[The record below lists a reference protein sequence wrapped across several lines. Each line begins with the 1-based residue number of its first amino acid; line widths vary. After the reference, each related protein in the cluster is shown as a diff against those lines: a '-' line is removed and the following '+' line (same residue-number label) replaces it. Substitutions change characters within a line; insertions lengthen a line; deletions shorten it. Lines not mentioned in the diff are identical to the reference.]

1 MKTEINEKNIK
12 NFVVV
17 LITKVNNSEIYKV
30 YPVLGQNVWRLGVHE
45 CMNPNGDI
53 VRNTDSTVIAIPKEN
68 YTINMKCLPNT
79 KKYYKQYSNPYNK
92 FITQKGAFDVTD
104 KLREMASYHKYMN
117 FYLLRYKENVF
128 MKVPEK
134 ELHEAIRALHRSN
147 FYNIDIL
154 HITDDKRK
162 VLWGGYDTS
171 INYSYTVYNID
182 ETLYPF
188 EKYVHHDEVSDNN
201 EYTHK
206 NGHLIFVKCGSVERF
221 MLMYHTTGK
230 VENNEQSVIK
240 NNQIYNSF
248 LHKVLKKR
256 NLEIVKMV
264 AFNDY
269 RGIINDENF
278 VKCFKKGSIQTSF
291 ITDYECTDILSKAAK
306 SETVQVI
313 DNARFYKL

>member
-30 YPVLGQNVWRLGVHE
+30 YPVLGQNAWRLGVHE
-45 CMNPNGDI
+45 YMNPNGDI
-53 VRNTDSTVIAIPKEN
+53 VRNSDYTVIAIPKEN

-92 FITQKGAFDVTD
+92 FITQKDAFDVTD
-104 KLREMASYHKYMN
+104 KLHEMTSYHKYMN

-162 VLWGGYDTS
+162 VLWVVMILLSTIHTQYTILMKHYIHLRNMFIMMKFQTIMNTHIKMDT
-171 INYSYTVYNID
+171 
-182 ETLYPF
+182 
-188 EKYVHHDEVSDNN
+188 
-201 EYTHK
+201 
-206 NGHLIFVKCGSVERF
+206 
-221 MLMYHTTGK
+221 
-230 VENNEQSVIK
+230 
-240 NNQIYNSF
+240 
-248 LHKVLKKR
+248 
-256 NLEIVKMV
+256 
-264 AFNDY
+264 
-269 RGIINDENF
+269 
-278 VKCFKKGSIQTSF
+278 
-291 ITDYECTDILSKAAK
+291 
-306 SETVQVI
+306 
-313 DNARFYKL
+313 